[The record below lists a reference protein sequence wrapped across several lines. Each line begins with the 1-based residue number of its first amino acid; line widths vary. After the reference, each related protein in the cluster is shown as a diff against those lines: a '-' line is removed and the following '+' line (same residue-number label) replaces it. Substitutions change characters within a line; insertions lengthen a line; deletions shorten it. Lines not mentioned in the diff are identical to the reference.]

1 MKQKSSKRIPRTRSK
16 TLIGISR
23 VASFIFHPL
32 FMTAFTAVVLHK
44 LVPDEFLQLSSPG
57 FGRWIGELLMYTVL
71 FPFASILLL
80 RLSGLISNARMHEAR
95 DRILPLIATMIFY
108 ILAYCFFAY
117 KHPAPVLLQS
127 LLLGSSCAIVI
138 LFIVNLFYK
147 VSVHTAAAAILP
159 GMGILLILDHG
170 VSITLPLVLAL
181 LIALFV
187 GIIRWLLGAH
197 TIGQI
202 VLGYIIGISTQL
214 GAYFIGKF

>member
-1 MKQKSSKRIPRTRSK
+1 
-16 TLIGISR
+16 
-23 VASFIFHPL
+23 
-32 FMTAFTAVVLHK
+32 
-44 LVPDEFLQLSSPG
+44 
-57 FGRWIGELLMYTVL
+57 
-71 FPFASILLL
+71 
-80 RLSGLISNARMHEAR
+80 
-95 DRILPLIATMIFY
+95 
-108 ILAYCFFAY
+108 
-117 KHPAPVLLQS
+117 LLQS

-138 LFIVNLFYK
+138 LIIINLFYK

-159 GMGILLILDHG
+159 GMGVVLILDHE
-170 VSITLPLVLAL
+170 VINTLPLVFAC